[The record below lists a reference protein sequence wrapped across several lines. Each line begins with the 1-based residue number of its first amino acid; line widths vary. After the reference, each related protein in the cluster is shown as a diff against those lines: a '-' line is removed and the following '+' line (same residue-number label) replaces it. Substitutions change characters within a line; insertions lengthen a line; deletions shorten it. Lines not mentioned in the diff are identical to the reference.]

1 MDKGG
6 VLFIDEFDSSLHP
19 LIVENIIRLFND
31 KRFNRNNAQ
40 LIVSCQSVSLMTN
53 KLFRR
58 DQIWLCEKDRYGASE
73 IYSLMDFEDLVR
85 KDANFNKNYLAGKY
99 GAVPNIDVI
108 RLQMEK

>member
-1 MDKGG
+1 M
-6 VLFIDEFDSSLHP
+6 
-19 LIVENIIRLFND
+19 
-31 KRFNRNNAQ
+31 
-40 LIVSCQSVSLMTN
+40 SCQTVSLMTN